1 MMSKALV
8 TGSCARSN
16 NPEAEGRVHFVSSRP
31 DKFSKWEIAEWTVK
45 SYATG
50 KEISLL
56 EEDHA
61 IPVPEETT

>member
-1 MMSKALV
+1 M
-8 TGSCARSN
+8 
-16 NPEAEGRVHFVSSRP
+16 HFVSSRP
-31 DKFSKWEIAEWTVK
+31 DKFSKWEIVEWTVK

-50 KEISLL
+50 KVVSLL